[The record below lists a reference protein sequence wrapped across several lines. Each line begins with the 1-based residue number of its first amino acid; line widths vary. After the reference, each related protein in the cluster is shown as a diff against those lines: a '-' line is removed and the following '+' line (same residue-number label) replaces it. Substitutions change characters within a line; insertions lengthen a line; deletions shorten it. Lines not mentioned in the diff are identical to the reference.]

1 MKGLLIKDFYF
12 AMQQKRLFL
21 IILFMFGVFYVSKG
35 TESAPFVI
43 SYTTL
48 MGGMFVLT
56 SIGYDDFENSI
67 CYLMT
72 LPITR
77 KEYVLEKYLFGMLN
91 VFCFWIVP
99 TTAYTL
105 LKIEIA
111 SEVMLIA
118 LMSLAVVIAFELIM
132 IPVQLKFGG
141 DKGRMAL
148 IGVIAAGMLL
158 VYLIKEIGGR
168 LMDSSEAARQL
179 LEKIIQG
186 IVNGSAWTIGI
197 MIFVM
202 LVLEAVISYRISL
215 KVITKKEY

>member
-21 IILFMFGVFYVSKG
+21 IILFMFGVFYISQG
-35 TESAPFVI
+35 AESAPFVI

-56 SIGYDDFENSI
+56 SIGYDEFENSI
-67 CYLMT
+67 SYVMT

-91 VFCFWIVP
+91 VVCFWIVP
-99 TTAYTL
+99 TAAYTL
-105 LKIEIA
+105 LKLEMA
-111 SEVMLIA
+111 SEMMLVA
-118 LMSLAVVIAFELIM
+118 LMSLAIVTAFELIM

-141 DKGRMAL
+141 EKGRMAL

-168 LMDSSEAARQL
+168 IMNSSEAARAL
-179 LEKIIQG
+179 VEKVIQAIVSGSVWMIG
-186 IVNGSAWTIGI
+186 IVV
-197 MIFVM
+197 FVL
-202 LVLEAVISYRISL
+202 LVFEAIISYRISL
-215 KVITKKEY
+215 KVITKREY